1 MDDRRAGLRQFEITG
16 APFTGDPT
24 KWDDLKAAVCT
35 AANSGNVSFL
45 LDYGTHLFKF
55 RQQHDGDFDHEAARR
70 YFNQTDAPMS
80 QISLK
85 IQVVKATISDTAAHY
100 EALDQDAKRLLQQ
113 HNVTVYIKKANQIL
127 LEALRKHFLLKKQHA
142 LTDQM
147 QRALDSPQV
156 RKTVAMD
163 FSDWQPAWTDWQ
175 VWQLPAARAWADML
189 DVFQG
194 RERSN
199 LNSFWATM
207 RDATTSC
214 DQQLRKP
221 SQYSTAD
228 SAIEACLNAFRDACG
243 NDPERM
249 IDRLH
254 AEMRMALFHDLS
266 KKQSECCA
274 WDQAI
279 RDAVKEQLTL

>member
-1 MDDRRAGLRQFEITG
+1 MDDRRTGLRQFEITG

-55 RQQHDGDFDHEAARR
+55 RQQHDGDFNHEAARH

-100 EALDQDAKRLLQQ
+100 EALDQDAKRQLQQ

-147 QRALDSPQV
+147 QKALDNPQV
-156 RKTVAMD
+156 RAQVSAKQPKHNYAKQPRVAWPVPSVKVSKTTALVLRLATHARRVCALLRPRNIPGRAR
-163 FSDWQPAWTDWQ
+163 PAYVKGQ
-175 VWQLPAARAWADML
+175 R
-189 DVFQG
+189 
-194 RERSN
+194 
-199 LNSFWATM
+199 
-207 RDATTSC
+207 
-214 DQQLRKP
+214 
-221 SQYSTAD
+221 
-228 SAIEACLNAFRDACG
+228 
-243 NDPERM
+243 
-249 IDRLH
+249 RL
-254 AEMRMALFHDLS
+254 
-266 KKQSECCA
+266 
-274 WDQAI
+274 
-279 RDAVKEQLTL
+279 

>member
-1 MDDRRAGLRQFEITG
+1 MGTHLLASLGSKGKNGNSLACLELHKVDIEQEYLGCELVRDRKTRTGHLVQAGYAERVLRAF
-16 APFTGDPT
+16 DM
-24 KWDDLKAAVCT
+24 
-35 AANSGNVSFL
+35 
-45 LDYGTHLFKF
+45 DYGTHLFKF
-55 RQQHDGDFDHEAARR
+55 RQQHDGDFNHEAARH

-100 EALDQDAKRLLQQ
+100 EALDQDAKRQLQQ

-147 QRALDSPQV
+147 QKALDNPQV

-175 VWQLPAARAWADML
+175 VCQLPAAHVWADML

-194 RERSN
+194 RERSK
-199 LNSFWATM
+199 LAIITITM
-207 RDATTSC
+207 KIPNIMC
-214 DQQLRKP
+214 ML
-221 SQYSTAD
+221 
-228 SAIEACLNAFRDACG
+228 L
-243 NDPERM
+243 
-249 IDRLH
+249 
-254 AEMRMALFHDLS
+254 
-266 KKQSECCA
+266 
-274 WDQAI
+274 
-279 RDAVKEQLTL
+279 